1 MSRHNSRMGSFSP
14 TQRRACIVLVL
25 CVLAVILS
33 AVFSWVLLP
42 GLLGRGGGRTGD
54 YDPDQYPV
62 DTTLGSVLPASAA
75 DGSYLSSTVFVG
87 GPYTDSLYTTGQIT
101 LDQYLGADGLTI
113 GDILQRSCI
122 SFAQDSN
129 TYTVPQALAKM
140 KPRRAIITLGGADL
154 DGATVDSFIMDYRNV
169 LRSLSTA
176 YSYCDLIVNALPPV
190 AETSEGAAARQTLID
205 QINQQLAIVC
215 NEDGYKFLNSAEVLK
230 ADTGFA
236 DPTYF
241 EGNGYN
247 ASGARTV
254 LDYAAAH
261 AWQSDDRRPDTNDI
275 PVRAQQPAAAPTAG
289 PTPSATPGKFTA
301 SYEVEDP
308 DTGSLKSG
316 DKSGVSELSFED
328 VEPGEPISVT
338 AVPAEGYEFY
348 QWSDNQTSATRYD
361 IVTRDISVTAM
372 FNKKVTVVL
381 TINEGDQ
388 NIRLGESVVFHST
401 LKVDDKDGNTDNV
414 QWAVNGDLVR
424 NGYSFEFK
432 PEAEG
437 TYTIRAGIE
446 IEGVYASQE
455 VTVTVEKPATSISIS
470 GSDSI
475 RAGESVT
482 LTAKVENGSGDTTW
496 SCEQL
501 PGWSATGSTAQFS
514 ADSVGRYYIKAT
526 NNGASSEFELNVE
539 AAPTPEPDRGDEH
552 KDDKDDEE
560 N

>member
-1 MSRHNSRMGSFSP
+1 M
-14 TQRRACIVLVL
+14 
-25 CVLAVILS
+25 
-33 AVFSWVLLP
+33 
-42 GLLGRGGGRTGD
+42 
-54 YDPDQYPV
+54 
-62 DTTLGSVLPASAA
+62 
-75 DGSYLSSTVFVG
+75 
-87 GPYTDSLYTTGQIT
+87 
-101 LDQYLGADGLTI
+101 
-113 GDILQRSCI
+113 
-122 SFAQDSN
+122 
-129 TYTVPQALAKM
+129 
-140 KPRRAIITLGGADL
+140 
-154 DGATVDSFIMDYRNV
+154 
-169 LRSLSTA
+169 
-176 YSYCDLIVNALPPV
+176 
-190 AETSEGAAARQTLID
+190 
-205 QINQQLAIVC
+205 
-215 NEDGYKFLNSAEVLK
+215 
-230 ADTGFA
+230 
-236 DPTYF
+236 
-241 EGNGYN
+241 
-247 ASGARTV
+247 
-254 LDYAAAH
+254 
-261 AWQSDDRRPDTNDI
+261 
-275 PVRAQQPAAAPTAG
+275 
-289 PTPSATPGKFTA
+289 
-301 SYEVEDP
+301 
-308 DTGSLKSG
+308 
-316 DKSGVSELSFED
+316 
-328 VEPGEPISVT
+328 EPGEPISVT